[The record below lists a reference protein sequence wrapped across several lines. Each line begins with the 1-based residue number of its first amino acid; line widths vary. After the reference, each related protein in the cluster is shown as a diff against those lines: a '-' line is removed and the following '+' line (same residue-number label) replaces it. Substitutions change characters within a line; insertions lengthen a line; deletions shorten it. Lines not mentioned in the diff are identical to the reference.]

1 MVINSSLQLI
11 NSQSKFLIIIYLK
24 WSKKLIHQMLG
35 TTLTINNRRSNTQLK
50 IYSLLRMMKKTLGI
64 INSSKIAQILKMKK
78 IPILIQ
84 MVEWMQISTY
94 LTTLLIQATSTTIQQ
109 TSKLQL
115 KCIMISINSVVTMTS
130 LT

>member
-11 NSQSKFLIIIYLK
+11 NSQSKFLIIIYSK

-35 TTLTINNRRSNTQLK
+35 TTLIINNLRSNTQLK

-64 INSSKIAQILKMKK
+64 INSSKIAQILKMRK
-78 IPILIQ
+78 IRILIQ

-94 LTTLLIQATSTTIQQ
+94 LTTLLIQATSITIQQ

-115 KCIMISINSVVTMTS
+115 KCIMISINSVATMTS